1 MLTKE
6 QMIEKLSKLSDTE
19 LNKIVS
25 ELENIFK
32 EIN

>member
-6 QMIEKLSKLSDTE
+6 QMIEKLLNLSDTE
-19 LNKIVS
+19 LNKMVS